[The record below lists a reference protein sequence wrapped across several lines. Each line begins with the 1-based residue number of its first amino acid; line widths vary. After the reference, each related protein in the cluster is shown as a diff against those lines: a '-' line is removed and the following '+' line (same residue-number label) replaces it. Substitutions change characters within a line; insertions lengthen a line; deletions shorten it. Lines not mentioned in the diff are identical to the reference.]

1 MTKPLPISLY
11 CVWQWWEQHYQAEL
25 GRPNRIDF
33 DWLDATWL
41 GRQRRLYEWFG
52 DLGVG
57 QVEPIL
63 DAGFVSLLLPYHTM
77 IVPVLLGMQAT
88 IQEVGGW
95 QHHPIS
101 EAEAAAL
108 KPVDIASS
116 PVGDLLLAEKEKRVA
131 RYGIATQMI
140 DLASPANNAFSL
152 RGTEFYLDLLA
163 EPDLARH
170 YLDVITETMIM
181 AYQFIGKHF
190 GTLESVPLGNCNVIM
205 MSPDV
210 YTEMVLPYDIRFI
223 KDAAASQDMPARCD
237 LHHCNVPTES
247 FAKAYHAIPGLRSL
261 QGSIRSDINAIHTEI
276 RDIAF
281 SGMINPVDLLNLPQ
295 EKLLA
300 DIDRALTC
308 GVNDLAL
315 WDVDPAVSPSQLN
328 VFMKDIKNIARNH
341 EREVKFSFIP
351 ITWEEMDWEFPK
363 YHKENYAYK

>member
-190 GTLESVPLGNCNVIM
+190 GTLESVPLGNCNVTMI
-205 MSPDV
+205 SSEV
-210 YTEMVLPYDIRFI
+210 YTEMLRPHDIRFVHE
-223 KDAAASQDMPARCD
+223 AAASQGVSPRCD
-237 LHHCNVPTES
+237 LHHCNVPTEP
-247 FAKAYHAIPGLRSL
+247 FADTYRAIPGLRSL
-261 QGSIRSDINAIHTEI
+261 QGSIRSDIRAIHAMLPEV
-276 RDIAF
+276 AF
-281 SGMINPVDLLNLPQ
+281 SGMINPANLLNQPQ
-295 EKLLA
+295 EGLMA
-300 DIDRALTC
+300 DIGGALEV

-315 WDVDPAVSPSQLN
+315 WDVDPAVTPGQLRS
-328 VFMKDIKNIARNH
+328 FLRTLAALARCH
-341 EREVKFSFIP
+341 GREPQFSCIP
-351 ITWEEMDWEFPK
+351 ITWEELDWEFPQ
-363 YHKENYAYK
+363 YHIKGECR